1 MKYLLSSISAFFL
14 LSVYSCGSNN
24 KKPSIDVDQEL
35 LELAKKKENA
45 LNEDKN
51 EKLKALGGV
60 DSLSLIAWGD
70 TKFGMTKQ
78 EVKNSEAFKLE
89 KQEKSAGLDMDYG
102 DYYTT
107 GPKKGFLLSELYNLN
122 FSPEIKAHFK
132 ENELYLVTIE
142 TLYRNADKIEDLLND
157 CGIFAKEFMKKY
169 GEPDYL
175 QTKASILDFSNHQL
189 KIASFC
195 IGAKEIWVG
204 LIEKDSE
211 YKYYITIENKDFP
224 KKKHI
229 PSEEELKKQKEQ
241 DAKNKELRDN
251 SF

>member
-1 MKYLLSSISAFFL
+1 MEA
-14 LSVYSCGSNN
+14 
-24 KKPSIDVDQEL
+24 DAEL
-35 LELAKKKENA
+35 MELAKSHEEKM
-45 LNEDKN
+45 NED
-51 EKLKALGGV
+51 LQALGGV

-78 EVKNSEAFKLE
+78 DVKASEAFKLE

-107 GPKKGFLLSELYNLN
+107 GPKKGYLLSKLYNLN

-142 TLYRNADKIEDLLND
+142 TSYRNADKIEDLAND
-157 CGIFAKEFMKKY
+157 CGVFAKEFSKKF

-175 QTKASILDFSNHQL
+175 KTSASILDFNNHQL
-189 KIASFC
+189 NIASFN
-195 IGAKEIWVG
+195 IGAKRIWIG
-204 LIEKDSE
+204 LIENDSQ
-211 YKYYITIENKDFP
+211 YKLFISIENKTFP

-229 PSEEELKKQKEQ
+229 PTEEELRKQKEQ
-241 DAKNKELRDN
+241 DTKYKKLRDN

>member
-1 MKYLLSSISAFFL
+1 MKYLFYSITCIIL

-24 KKPSIDVDQEL
+24 KKASIDADKDL
-35 LELAKKKENA
+35 AELAERRENA
-45 LNEDKN
+45 LNENKI
-51 EKLKALGGV
+51 EKLNAVGGV

-78 EVKNSEAFKLE
+78 EVKASEAFKLE
-89 KQEKSAGLDMDYG
+89 KQEQSAGLDLDYG

-107 GPKKGFLLSELYNLN
+107 GPKKGSLLRSLYNLN
-122 FSPEIKAHFK
+122 FSPDIKAHFK
-132 ENELYLVTIE
+132 EDELYLVTIE
-142 TLYRNADKIEDLLND
+142 SSNRNADKIEDLAND

-175 QTKASILDFSNHQL
+175 RRSASILDFNNHQL
-189 KIASFC
+189 NIASFS
-195 IGAKEIWVG
+195 IGTKEIWIG
-204 LIEKDSE
+204 LIEEDSE
-211 YKYYITIENKDFP
+211 YKYYIAIKNKAFP

-229 PSEEELKKQKEQ
+229 PTEEEMKKIKEK
-241 DAKNKELRDN
+241 DAKNKELREN

>member
-1 MKYLLSSISAFFL
+1 MKYLFYSFLCFAL
-14 LSVYSCGSNN
+14 LSIYSCGSNN
-24 KKPSIDVDQEL
+24 KQPSIDIDQEL
-35 LELAKKKENA
+35 AELAEKKENA
-45 LNEDKN
+45 LNENKN
-51 EKLKALGGV
+51 EELKALGGV
-60 DSLSLIAWGD
+60 DSLSIIAWGD

-78 EVKNSEAFKLE
+78 EVKVSEAFKLE

-107 GPKKGFLLSELYNLN
+107 GPKKGSLLRSLYNLN

-132 ENELYLVTIE
+132 EDELYLVTIE
-142 TLYRNADKIEDLLND
+142 TLYRNADKIEDLAND

-175 QTKASILDFSNHQL
+175 RKNASILDFSNHQL
-189 KIASFC
+189 NIASFS
-195 IGAKEIWVG
+195 IGAKEIWIG
-204 LIEKDSE
+204 LLEDDSE
-211 YKYYITIENKDFP
+211 YKYYISIKNKSFP

-229 PSEEELKKQKEQ
+229 PTEEELRKQKEQ

>member
-1 MKYLLSSISAFFL
+1 MKHLFYSILCFAL

-24 KKPSIDVDQEL
+24 KQSGIEVDQEL
-35 LELAKKKENA
+35 AELAEKKENA
-45 LNEDKN
+45 LNEQKN
-51 EKLKALGGV
+51 EALKALGGV

-78 EVKNSEAFKLE
+78 EVMASTAFKGEKDKVVEKGDDSYLMDFKKSNDLRRLLNLE
-89 KQEKSAGLDMDYG
+89 
-102 DYYTT
+102 
-107 GPKKGFLLSELYNLN
+107 YN
-122 FSPEIKAHFK
+122 PQIWAHFK
-132 ENELYLVTIE
+132 DNELYLVTIE
-142 TLYRNADKIEDLLND
+142 TFGKNASKIEDLAND

-175 QTKASILDFSNHQL
+175 RKNASILDFSNHQL
-189 KIASFC
+189 NIASFS
-195 IGAKEIWVG
+195 IGAKEIWIG
-204 LIEKDSE
+204 LLEDDSE
-211 YKYYITIENKDFP
+211 YKYYISIKNKSFP

-229 PSEEELKKQKEQ
+229 PTEEELRKQKEQ